1 MNLRLPKISLTW
13 KIMIGLILGIILGA
27 LNHEWGLAVRPLS
40 VLFLNLIKSI
50 IAPLIFSTLV
60 IGIAG
65 TGDIKQVGRIG
76 VKSLVYFE
84 IVTTFA
90 LFIGLA
96 AVNLTRPGVGVSL
109 AAENKATL
117 AARINGLITDANAA
131 SQRAM
136 DYAARAQSSG
146 SVDDANQAVAE
157 ATRSTQLSSE
167 ASANAAKW
175 LNAPDTQRDDK
186 FMLTERAGKL
196 AAEADAS
203 AKRANAAIQSGA
215 SAEAIN
221 QAVAEASAAAQKS
234 AEAAATTAKGLTAPD
249 PSAKA
254 QSFGD
259 IIAHLSPTSILK
271 AMADGEVLQIV
282 VFTVLFAL
290 AVTSIGEK
298 AQPMVKWC
306 ESLADIMFR
315 FTEFVMKFAPVGVG
329 AAMAYT
335 VAHSGLGVLK
345 NLGMLVGTLYGAL
358 FVFLFLVLGPV
369 AYFFKVPMKD
379 FIRAVKEPATIAF
392 ATTSSESALPLA
404 MENMQRLGVPR
415 RIVGFVLP
423 TGYSFNLDGT
433 TLYLSLASVFVAQA
447 AGVHLTWWQQLT
459 MVFTLM
465 LTSKGVAGVPR
476 ASLVILLGTLN
487 SFNLPAEGVLVILG
501 VDELMDMA
509 RTAVN
514 VIGNCMATVVIARWE
529 GAFRNE
535 EWQAEEKDLEAVTG
549 QQAIVSES

>member
-1 MNLRLPKISLTW
+1 
-13 KIMIGLILGIILGA
+13 MIGLALGIILGW
-27 LNHEWGLAVRPLS
+27 LLPEWGLAVRPLS
-40 VLFLNLIKSI
+40 TLFLNLIKSI

-76 VKSLVYFE
+76 AKSLLYFE
-84 IVTTFA
+84 VVTTFA

-96 AVNLTRPGVGVSL
+96 AVNITQPGVGISL
-109 AAENKATL
+109 EGAKKEDNKATIAGQAKSLSAEASEASKRAAAL
-117 AARINGLITDANAA
+117 A
-131 SQRAM
+131 
-136 DYAARAQSSG
+136 AQSSTNPG
-146 SVDDANQAVAE
+146 AATAAAQE
-157 ATRSTQLSSE
+157 AAT
-167 ASANAAKW
+167 
-175 LNAPDTQRDDK
+175 
-186 FMLTERAGKL
+186 
-196 AAEADAS
+196 
-203 AKRANAAIQSGA
+203 
-215 SAEAIN
+215 
-221 QAVAEASAAAQKS
+221 AAQKS
-234 AEAAATTAKGLTAPD
+234 SEAADAVARGLTAPE
-249 PSAKA
+249 PPAKP

-271 AMADGEVLQIV
+271 AMAEGDVLQIV
-282 VFTVLFAL
+282 VFSVLFAL

-298 AQPMVKWC
+298 ALPVVHWC

-358 FVFLFLVLGPV
+358 IFFVLVILLPI
-369 AYFFKVPMKD
+369 ALFFKVPLKD
-379 FIRAVKEPATIAF
+379 FINAVKTPATIAF
-392 ATTSSESALPLA
+392 ATTSSESALPRA

-433 TLYLSLASVFVAQA
+433 TLYLALASIFVAQA
-447 AGVHLTWWQQLT
+447 AGVQLSATQQLF
-459 MVFTLM
+459 MMLTLM

-476 ASLVILLGTLN
+476 ASLVILLGTLS
-487 SFNLPAEGVLVILG
+487 SFNLPAAEGVAIILG

-509 RTAVN
+509 RTMVN
-514 VIGNCMATVVIARWE
+514 VIGNCLATVVIARWE
-529 GAFRNE
+529 KAFRND
-535 EWQAEEKDLEAVTG
+535 EWKAEQAELEEVTG
-549 QQAIVSES
+549 EKAIVSA